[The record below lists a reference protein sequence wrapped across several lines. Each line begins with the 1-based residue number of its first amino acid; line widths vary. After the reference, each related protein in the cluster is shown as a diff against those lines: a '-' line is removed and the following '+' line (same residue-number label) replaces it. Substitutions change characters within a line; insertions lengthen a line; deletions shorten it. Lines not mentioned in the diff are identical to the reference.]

1 MNDFNLDG
9 SILTVIKTV
18 DVTVIRE
25 EDLDRNKIDERE
37 VER

>member
-37 VER
+37 AER